1 MGADLFQQDRPRKTW
16 MAERPTFLTR
26 EGMKKL
32 EDELEYLRTVRRH
45 EVAQRLHEAM
55 EGGDIQE
62 NAEYEDARNERAFVE
77 GRILTLETILSK
89 AVLIEEGN
97 SPTDHVGIGS
107 RVTVIEVN
115 GDESVPEYYHIVGSA
130 EADPVEGRISN
141 ESPLGRRL
149 MGKRVGDIV
158 AVNAPDGLIKFKIT
172 AIG

>member
-1 MGADLFQQDRPRKTW
+1 

-26 EGMKKL
+26 EGMHKL
-32 EDELEYLRTVRRH
+32 EEELEYLRTVRRQ
-45 EVAQRLHEAM
+45 EVAHRLHEAM

-89 AVLIEEGN
+89 AVLIEDGTG
-97 SPTDHVGIGS
+97 PTDHVGLGS
-107 RVTVIEVN
+107 HVTVIEVN
-115 GDESVPEYYHIVGSA
+115 GEEGEPEHYHVVGSA
-130 EADPVEGRISN
+130 EADPVSGRISN

-149 MGKRVGDIV
+149 MGSKVGDIV
-158 AVNAPDGLIKFKIT
+158 KVNAPDGLINFKII

>member
-1 MGADLFQQDRPRKTW
+1 MADRP
-16 MAERPTFLTR
+16 AFITR

-32 EDELEYLRTVRRH
+32 EEELEYLRTVRRQ

-77 GRILTLETILSK
+77 GRILTLETILGN
-89 AVLIEEGN
+89 AVLIEEREG
-97 SPTDHVGIGS
+97 PADQVGLGS
-107 RVTVIEVN
+107 RVTLVEVN
-115 GDESVPEYYHIVGSA
+115 GGETEPENYLVVGSA
-130 EADPVEGRISN
+130 EADPVDGRISN

-149 MGKRVGDIV
+149 MGAKIGDIV
-158 AVNAPDGLIKFKIT
+158 TVNAPDGLIKFKII

>member
-1 MGADLFQQDRPRKTW
+1 

-26 EGMKKL
+26 EGMQRL
-32 EDELEYLRTVRRH
+32 EEELEYLRTVRRQ
-45 EVAQRLHEAM
+45 EVAHRLHEAM

-89 AVLIEEGN
+89 AMIIEDGT
-97 SPTDHVGIGS
+97 SPTDHVGLGS

-115 GDESVPEYYHIVGSA
+115 GDETEPEHYHVVGST

-141 ESPLGRRL
+141 ESPLGRQL
-149 MGKRVGDIV
+149 MGSKVDDIV
-158 AVNAPDGLIKFKIT
+158 KVNAPDGLIKFEI
-172 AIG
+172 ISIE

>member
-1 MGADLFQQDRPRKTW
+1 

-32 EDELEYLRTVRRH
+32 EDELEYLRVVRRQ

-107 RVTVIEVN
+107 RVTVVEVN
-115 GDESVPEYYHIVGSA
+115 GDEGESEYYHIVGSA

-158 AVNAPDGLIKFKIT
+158 MVNAPDGLIKFKIM